1 MFDFN
6 HLHPQVVSTLRESE
20 SQLRIE
26 RDTEID
32 NLSKQVDSMR
42 KRQEQGQNEQ
52 IGYLEEENTKLVKV
66 RKRSNNGN

>member
-6 HLHPQVVSTLRESE
+6 QLHPQVVSTLRESE